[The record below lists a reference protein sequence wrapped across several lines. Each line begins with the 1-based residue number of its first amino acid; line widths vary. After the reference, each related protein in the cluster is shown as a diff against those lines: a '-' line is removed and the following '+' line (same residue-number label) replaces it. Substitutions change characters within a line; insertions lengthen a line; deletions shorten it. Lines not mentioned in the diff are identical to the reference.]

1 LFSARKQGV
10 VGLLSLL
17 LELAVRMCVIS
28 TSAFLFSRIP
38 VFKRVLG
45 QMASGRDKVIIT
57 LGFGLFTLLG
67 TYFGIEVQGAIAN
80 SRAVGAVVAGLLG
93 GPWVGLGAGAIAGL
107 HRWWLGGFTGFA
119 CGLSTTLEGLL
130 GGLVATRV
138 HKVDW
143 EVGLA
148 TGLAAELMQMA
159 ILLMVA
165 RPFTASLELVK
176 VIGVPMTLVNGAGV
190 AIFITMLRSLQAEVD
205 RAGAAQTQKV
215 LEIARLSLPHLRHG
229 LMQCSAMYT
238 ARIILEL
245 TGVDA
250 VALTDREVVLAHV
263 GLGADH
269 HLPGHPF
276 LTRATARV
284 LEEGCLQVAQTREE
298 IGCNRPDCP
307 LGSGVIVPLYCRNR
321 IVGALK
327 LYRARPEGIT
337 PVDMEVASG
346 LSQLFSTQLEL
357 AEASRRAELAARA
370 ELTALQA
377 QINPHFLFNAINT
390 IVSYCRTEPNTA
402 RRLLLDLAAYFRRN
416 LERAGDFCTLEEE
429 LAHVHAYLALEQAR
443 FGDRLRLVEE
453 ISPDLKAIKLPRL
466 TLEPLVENA
475 VKHGIAPLA
484 GGGTVCIR
492 AERRDHGVELTV
504 ADTGVGMAPETLAA
518 VLKGCPASGGIGLCN
533 VEERLKSIYG
543 LERGLRIESAPGAG
557 TVVSFSLPEEGMKR
571 AYLSAS

>member
-1 LFSARKQGV
+1 MLA
-10 VGLLSLL
+10 LL
-17 LELAVRMCVIS
+17 LELAVRMCVFA
-28 TSAFLFSRIP
+28 TGAFVFSRIP
-38 VFKRVLG
+38 TFRRVLS
-45 QMASGRDKVIIT
+45 QMGSGRDKVIIT

-67 TYFGIEVQGAIAN
+67 TYFGVEVRGAIAN

-130 GGLVATRV
+130 GGLVAIRV
-138 HKVDW
+138 RKVDW

-148 TGLAAELMQMA
+148 TGLAAEIMQMA
-159 ILLMVA
+159 ILLLVA
-165 RPFTASLELVK
+165 RPFLDSLELVK

-190 AIFITMLRSLQAEVD
+190 AIFITILRSLEAEVD
-205 RAGAAQTQKV
+205 RVGVSQTQKV
-215 LEIARLSLPHLRHG
+215 LEIARLSLPHLKRG
-229 LMQCSAMYT
+229 LTERSALYT

-250 VALTDREVVLAHV
+250 VAFTDREKVLAHV

-269 HLPGHPF
+269 HLPGRPF
-276 LTRATARV
+276 LTQATARV
-284 LEEGCLQVAQTREE
+284 LQEGCLQVAQSPEG
-298 IGCNRPDCP
+298 IGCNRPECP
-307 LGSGVIVPLYCRNR
+307 LHSGVIVPLYCQNR

-327 LYRARPEGIT
+327 LYRARPDGIT
-337 PVDMEVASG
+337 PVDMEVATG

-357 AEASRRAELAARA
+357 AEASRRAELAAQA

-390 IVSYCRTEPNTA
+390 IVSFCRTEPNTA
-402 RRLLLDLAAYFRRN
+402 RNLLLDLAAYFRRN

-443 FGDRLRLVEE
+443 FGSKLKLVEE
-453 ISPDLKAIKLPRL
+453 IPPELQCAKLPRL

-484 GGGTVCIR
+484 EGGTVLIR
-492 AERRDHGVELTV
+492 AQRYGTGIYLEV
-504 ADTGVGMAPETLAA
+504 ADTGVGMSVDILTEI
-518 VLKGCPASGGIGLCN
+518 VRGCRPGGGIGLYN
-533 VEERLKSIYG
+533 VSERLKNIYG
-543 LERGLRIESAPGAG
+543 PEHGLKIESVLGRG
-557 TVVSFSLPEEGMKR
+557 TRISFVVPEEVEAR
-571 AYLSAS
+571 DWLSAG

>member
-1 LFSARKQGV
+1 MLA
-10 VGLLSLL
+10 LL
-17 LELAVRMCVIS
+17 LELTVRMCVIS

-38 VFKRVLG
+38 VFKRFLS

-67 TYFGIEVQGAIAN
+67 TYFGIDVQGAIAN

-93 GPWVGLGAGAIAGL
+93 GPWVGVGAGAIAGL

-138 HKVDW
+138 RKVDW

-159 ILLMVA
+159 ILLLVA
-165 RPFTASLELVK
+165 RPFSASLELVK

-215 LEIARLSLPHLRHG
+215 LEIARLSLPHLKKG
-229 LMQCSAMYT
+229 LTPRSAMFT

-250 VALTDREVVLAHV
+250 VALTDRQVVLAHV

-269 HLPGHPF
+269 HLPGYPF
-276 LTRATARV
+276 VTRATARV
-284 LEEGCLQVAQTREE
+284 LEEGRLQVAQTRED
-298 IGCNRPDCP
+298 IGCNNPHCP
-307 LGSGVIVPLYCRNR
+307 LGSGVIVPLYCQSR

-327 LYRARPEGIT
+327 LYRTRPEGIT

-357 AEASRRAELAARA
+357 AEASRRAELAAQA

-390 IVSYCRTEPNTA
+390 IVSYCRTDPNTA
-402 RRLLLDLAAYFRRN
+402 RQLLLNLAAYFRRN
-416 LERAGDFCTLEEE
+416 LERAGDFCTLAEE
-429 LAHVHAYLALEQAR
+429 LVHVNAYLALEQAR
-443 FGDRLRLVEE
+443 YGDRLKLVEE
-453 ISPDLKAIKLPRL
+453 IPAELKGIKLPRL

-475 VKHGIAPLA
+475 VKHGIAPRTE
-484 GGGTVCIR
+484 GGTVLIR
-492 AERRDHGVELTV
+492 AQRRGAGVYLAV
-504 ADTGVGMAPETLAA
+504 VDTGVGMLPETLAE
-518 VLKGCPASGGIGLCN
+518 VRKGCPASGGIGLGN
-533 VEERLKSIYG
+533 VNERLKNVYG
-543 LERGLRIESAPGAG
+543 AEHGLQIESTPGEG
-557 TVVSFSLPEEGMKR
+557 TCVSFWLPEEV
-571 AYLSAS
+571 AEHACVSAR